1 MIKFLLPFSYFY
13 FSRVKSLMGLIFLLS
28 WEIIPNL
35 IILIVLNQSGLNEG
49 LLSFVKGYIVFISF
63 YELGYIMNDTFSL
76 KNEKDGRQR
85 LGTFEPSKVQTFLMI
100 ALRLI
105 IFFGVSWYAGFW
117 KMALFYYFYIALG
130 LTFTLHN
137 LLKNKDLK
145 VITFVNLALLR
156 FFAPCIFFIKSYL
169 FLQLLYPVLMFYVL
183 YRTLSYMDSK
193 GILNMKS
200 KESDLF
206 KFAYYALF
214 LGLSIL
220 ISLANQHFL
229 PIYAN
234 VYFLF
239 WTIGLIAFRKVFK

>member
-1 MIKFLLPFSYFY
+1 
-13 FSRVKSLMGLIFLLS
+13 MGLIFLLS

-117 KMALFYYFYIALG
+117 KMAFLYCLG
-130 LTFTLHN
+130 FNIYLTQ
-137 LLKNKDLK
+137 
-145 VITFVNLALLR
+145 
-156 FFAPCIFFIKSYL
+156 FIKKQGL
-169 FLQLLYPVLMFYVL
+169 
-183 YRTLSYMDSK
+183 
-193 GILNMKS
+193 KS
-200 KESDLF
+200 NHLCKPRF
-206 KFAYYALF
+206 TPIFCAL
-214 LGLSIL
+214 
-220 ISLANQHFL
+220 
-229 PIYAN
+229 
-234 VYFLF
+234 YFLY
-239 WTIGLIAFRKVFK
+239 

>member
-49 LLSFVKGYIVFISF
+49 LLSFVKGYIIFISF
-63 YELGYIMNDTFSL
+63 YELGYIMNDTF
-76 KNEKDGRQR
+76 
-85 LGTFEPSKVQTFLMI
+85 MI
-100 ALRLI
+100 TLRLI
-105 IFFGVSWYAGFW
+105 IFLGVSWYAGFW

-169 FLQLLYPVLMFYVL
+169 FVQLLYPVLMFYVL